1 MFARCQT
8 RPLLVPLD
16 ARVARGSFP
25 RVFLR
30 QGIYIYGKD
39 IAAEYRRVLI
49 RRFVSG
55 SALRGALSARFRDT
69 ETPRRTSALERS
81 NFNRRALATVFRRE
95 AGSFERL

>member
-1 MFARCQT
+1 MQRRA
-8 RPLLVPLD
+8 
-16 ARVARGSFP
+16 G
-25 RVFLR
+25 
-30 QGIYIYGKD
+30 YGKD